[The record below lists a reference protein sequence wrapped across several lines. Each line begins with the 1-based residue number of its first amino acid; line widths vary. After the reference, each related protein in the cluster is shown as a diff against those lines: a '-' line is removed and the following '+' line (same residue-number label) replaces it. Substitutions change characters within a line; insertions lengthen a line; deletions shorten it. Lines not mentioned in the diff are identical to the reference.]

1 MLSAALSGRAPAVS
15 ADSGRRQRLF
25 EKTAL
30 YQGFPAIGAVGTAF
44 AIEGLQ
50 DTTFH
55 RRRIMKFESL
65 MLHTLFA
72 ACLLVCGLT
81 LGSMLN
87 AHPGAVH
94 LAAGSHTS
102 AVQPSAPT
110 S

>member
-1 MLSAALSGRAPAVS
+1 
-15 ADSGRRQRLF
+15 
-25 EKTAL
+25 
-30 YQGFPAIGAVGTAF
+30 
-44 AIEGLQ
+44 
-50 DTTFH
+50 
-55 RRRIMKFESL
+55 MKFESL

>member
-1 MLSAALSGRAPAVS
+1 
-15 ADSGRRQRLF
+15 
-25 EKTAL
+25 
-30 YQGFPAIGAVGTAF
+30 
-44 AIEGLQ
+44 
-50 DTTFH
+50 
-55 RRRIMKFESL
+55 MKFESL

-94 LAAGSHTS
+94 LAADSHAS